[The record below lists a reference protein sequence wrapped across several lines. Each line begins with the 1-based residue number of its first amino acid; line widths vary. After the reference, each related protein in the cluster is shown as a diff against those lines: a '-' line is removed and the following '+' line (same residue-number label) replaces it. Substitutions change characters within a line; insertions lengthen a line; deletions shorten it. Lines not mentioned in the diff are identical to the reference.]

1 MVFDNI
7 MLRKTDN
14 KAQMGQ
20 MLLPIALM
28 FLMLF
33 IISDPN
39 ISTAIADGMNTVFYP
54 LIGFGGN
61 YPILTIFIA
70 GLFVVFLSSFFQIL
84 FTDWKKQ
91 GETQQMMR
99 AFNKELSKAR
109 KEGNTNRYNKLA
121 KMQPQI
127 MKKQTE
133 AQSGMWK
140 SMTFLFIFI
149 IPIFIWL
156 RTFLGGLDYYY
167 FTVPWAVKVSLFSR
181 DAMIMQTWLLFYLI
195 ISMVIGQ
202 IFRGAMKHIA
212 WSDWFQNTIG
222 KIKTSTK

>member
-1 MVFDNI
+1 MI
-7 MLRKTDN
+7 RKTDE

-20 MLLPIALM
+20 MLLPLALM
-28 FLMLF
+28 FLMMF

-39 ISTAIADGMNTVFYP
+39 ISAAIANGMNTVFYP

-61 YPILTIFIA
+61 YPILTIFVA
-70 GLFVVFLSSFFQIL
+70 GLFVVFLSSFFQSI

-91 GETQQMMR
+91 GEAQHMMR
-99 AFNKELSKAR
+99 SFNKELSKAR
-109 KEGNTNRYNKLA
+109 KEGNTNRVNKLM
-121 KMQPQI
+121 KMQPKL

-133 AQSGMWK
+133 SQSGMWK
-140 SMTFLFIFI
+140 SMTFLFVFI

-156 RTFLGGLDYYY
+156 RTFLGDLNY
-167 FTVPWAVKVSLFSR
+167 FYFSVPWSVKVSLFDR
-181 DAMIMQTWLLFYLI
+181 IVIMQTWLLFYLI

-212 WSDWFQNTIG
+212 WSDWFQNMFG
-222 KIKTSTK
+222 KNKKILK